1 MYELEPKT
9 VELLNLITNISH
21 VGKLHDVMQ
30 QEKKMKFMYE
40 LEPETG
46 ELLIFW
52 ADISLFI
59 NEDYEGNKYP
69 EVEYDNQKLWLHL
82 WSNVLDEVVEI
93 PLEIDGDVFN
103 KYIIG
108 NKELEQAALKQL
120 IGDRDGN

>member
-1 MYELEPKT
+1 MHCIHIRFRSGIDNHSG
-9 VELLNLITNISH
+9 VI
-21 VGKLHDVMQ
+21 
-30 QEKKMKFMYE
+30 MKFMYE

-82 WSNVLDEVVEI
+82 WSNVLDQVVEI

-108 NKELEQAALKQL
+108 NKDIDAAALKQ
-120 IGDRDGN
+120 ITGE